1 MENNEKNNNDKNNF
15 KFRNDIDFLNE
26 IYFEYDEQNRIF
38 KPYCQ
43 KYNRHADNKELI
55 KSSLIPYNL
64 PDFDTICAF
73 LFYFILS
80 SNCFIFPQI

>member
-1 MENNEKNNNDKNNF
+1 MENNENNNNNNHKNNF

-43 KYNRHADNKELI
+43 KYNQHADNKKLI

-64 PDFDTICAF
+64 PEFDT
-73 LFYFILS
+73 S
-80 SNCFIFPQI
+80 